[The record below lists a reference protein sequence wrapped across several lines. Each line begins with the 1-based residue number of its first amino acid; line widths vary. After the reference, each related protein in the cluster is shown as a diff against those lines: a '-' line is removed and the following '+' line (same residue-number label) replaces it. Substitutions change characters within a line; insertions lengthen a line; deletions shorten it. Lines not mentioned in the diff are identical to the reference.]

1 MTFGNMEVGIQKMI
15 NKLIDKYNYSTVK
28 YTFIALTTLTTI
40 LFLVSLAFAIVSYIN
55 FNTYTT
61 LTM

>member
-1 MTFGNMEVGIQKMI
+1 MI